1 MQACGPSA
9 DETLM
14 TSIHLGGR
22 RPRDTGLFAGGCP
35 RRRAIGLALAIT
47 LGVTVVARTTIAQ
60 STTHDVAFEM
70 MPDDALSPTDERG
83 LAQLRGALET
93 MTLDEAGRRTGRR
106 AIESLARRHTGLLL
120 RWLLGDERHVALG
133 YERGA
138 LLDVLVTSTDARA
151 RAVGTEALL
160 TRPGLGYC
168 MRALPPLERAG
179 RLASVVRDLG
189 VVEGLRREAARLLLT
204 VGDPAEAARAQDEA
218 RAHAERIALD
228 QPRIVRRWLLDE
240 TDVGLF
246 DTYRVEVVAAF
257 LASAAP
263 SLRALASDV
272 TARRARLA
280 PAAEP
285 PLTASITTRPALTAA
300 R

>member
-1 MQACGPSA
+1 
-9 DETLM
+9 M
-14 TSIHLGGR
+14 TSIHLGRR
-22 RPRDTGLFAGGCP
+22 RPRDTGLLAGGIARGCRP
-35 RRRAIGLALAIT
+35 RRTIVLALALT
-47 LGVTVVARTTIAQ
+47 LGVTVSARTTVAQ

-70 MPDDALSPTDERG
+70 MPDDALSPADERA
-83 LAQLRGALET
+83 LAQLREALET
-93 MTLDEAGRRTGRR
+93 MTFDEAGRRTGRR
-106 AIESLARRHTGLLL
+106 AIESIARRHTGLLL
-120 RWLLGDERHVALG
+120 RWLLGDERQVALG
-133 YERGA
+133 YQRGA

-151 RAVGTEALL
+151 RAVGAEALL

-168 MRALPPLERAG
+168 MRALPPVERAG

-204 VGDPAEAARAQDEA
+204 VGEPAEAARAHDDA

-257 LASAAP
+257 LASADP

-272 TARRARLA
+272 AVRRTRLA
-280 PAAEP
+280 SPAAEAP
-285 PLTASITTRPALTAA
+285 RTASITTRPALAAA